1 MTSRLVTLLLLVL
14 AAAGPVVACSS
25 ATGPSLDPTQSNCNV
40 ICDQAEQCL
49 NTNGSS
55 CSSNCVT
62 QSNDSESYKNSVA
75 ACADCVAGKS
85 CTETASCSGNCLS
98 TLAQQ

>member
-1 MTSRLVTLLLLVL
+1 MISRLATLI
-14 AAAGPVVACSS
+14 AAAAVAVACSS
-25 ATGPSLDPTQSNCNV
+25 ANGPSLDPTQTNCNV
-40 ICDQAEQCL
+40 ICDQAGQCL
-49 NTNGSS
+49 NANSSS
-55 CSSNCVT
+55 CSNNCVT

-85 CTETASCSGNCLS
+85 CADTASCSDNCLS